1 MVSKSRVANTAGAV
15 FLSAALAV
23 SLFSTQESTTVT
35 PEQVPIQTPVSI
47 PADLPASKVL
57 TWNCELEE
65 HKPELIFL
73 TCADGGLYVEKIKW
87 STWTKDGATGG
98 GIFSE
103 NLCEPSCAEG
113 QRVEAPVSLRLS
125 NLTEQNGKFYFR
137 TLDIS
142 TSDGKDFPQSKTNSF
157 QWDVMEFAERMEKG
171 IEGE

>member
-1 MVSKSRVANTAGAV
+1 MVSKSRVAITAGAV

-23 SLFSTQESTTVT
+23 SLFSSQESTTVT

-65 HKPELIFL
+65 HKPELIFF

-87 STWTKDGATGG
+87 NTWSKDGATGIG
-98 GIFSE
+98 VFSE

-113 QRVEAPVSLRLS
+113 QRVEAPVNLLLT
-125 NLTEQNGKFYFR
+125 NLTEQNGKFYLR
-137 TLDIS
+137 TLDI
-142 TSDGKDFPQSKTNSF
+142 TTFDGKDFPWGRTNGF
-157 QWDVMEFAERMEKG
+157 EWDVMEFVDNMKNDN
-171 IEGE
+171 